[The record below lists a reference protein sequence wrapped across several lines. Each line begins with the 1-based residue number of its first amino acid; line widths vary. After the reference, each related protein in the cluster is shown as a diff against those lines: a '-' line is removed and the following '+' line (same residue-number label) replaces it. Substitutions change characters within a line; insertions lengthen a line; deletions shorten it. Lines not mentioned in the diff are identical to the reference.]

1 MLISDMCIYIYIYV
15 RKNTGKLIF
24 KKHLHEDMV

>member
-1 MLISDMCIYIYIYV
+1 MLISDMCIYIYIYMLG
-15 RKNTGKLIF
+15 KTGKLIF